1 MTNYYF
7 CISNRKYELFP
18 VIIIEHPFQKYLSQ
32 DAGATLRTPVCVI
45 LDLTL
50 KRLNEN
56 GLPARNTKKESVT
69 PSEIKL
75 AFKSASDHLCAMSG
89 VFFTSRKVVS

>member
-50 KRLNEN
+50 KKIVRKRTSGSKYKKGIGHTE
-56 GLPARNTKKESVT
+56 RN
-69 PSEIKL
+69 
-75 AFKSASDHLCAMSG
+75 
-89 VFFTSRKVVS
+89 